1 MKEFLKSEKFWKF
14 VRYAAVGVVTTL
26 TNYGMLWLLFYGARM
41 NYDVANAIAIA
52 SSIIVA
58 YVLNKLFVFRSHV
71 DSMGALVKEAV
82 AFVASRAVTGLLEW
96 GSAYLIH
103 NVFGVDEEQ
112 WGMVTKIGTN
122 VVVIILNYVFAQVF
136 VFKGEKKK

>member
-1 MKEFLKSEKFWKF
+1 MMEFLKSEKFWKL
-14 VRYAAVGVVTTL
+14 VRYVLVGAVTTL
-26 TNYGMLWLLFYGARM
+26 TNYLMLWVLFYRIHM

-52 SSIIVA
+52 TSIAVA

-71 DSMGALVKEAV
+71 DSFGALVRETV
-82 AFVASRAVTGLLEW
+82 AFVASRAITGILEW

-103 NVFGVDEEQ
+103 NVFGMDEEQ

-122 VVVIILNYVFAQVF
+122 VVVIILNYVFAQLF